1 MASVKISPNGGQFV
15 FLSGIT
21 EVINRNH
28 INLKKMKYYRNLL
41 LAVTGAC
48 LLAITV
54 NGQNPVIRDQFT
66 ADPTA
71 RVFNGKMY
79 LFPSHDIPA
88 PEKFPRK
95 DWFCMEDYHVFSSS
109 NLTDWTDH
117 GVIVTQEKVPWVNAE
132 SFSMWAPDCVERN
145 GKYYFYFPAN
155 VKSGSGRGFGI
166 GVAVADKPEGPY
178 VPQPTPIAGINGI
191 DPCVFIDKDG
201 QAYIYYSMNRIFG
214 AKLKENMLELET
226 KPVVLNEFP
235 AKGLVEGPFLF
246 ERKGIYYMTYPHV
259 EDKIERLEYAIS
271 DNPLG
276 PFKVMGAIMDESPTG
291 CWTNHHSIIEFKNQW
306 YLFYHHND
314 YSPTF
319 DKARSV
325 RADVLTFNADGTI
338 KKVIPTLRGIG
349 VSSATKEIQIDRYSN
364 ISEKGASIGFVDAV
378 DTFKGWKT
386 VLSQSN
392 AWVEYNTVDFGKK
405 RLKSVTVKALS
416 ATGATLQIRTNGLK
430 GVLIAEVKIPVSA
443 TWQNIKVPVKKFEA
457 GIQNVSMQLIENNK
471 QVEVDW
477 ISFE

>member
-214 AKLKENMLELET
+214 AKLKENMMELET

-259 EDKIERLEYAIS
+259 ENQTERLEYAIS
-271 DNPLG
+271 DNPMG
-276 PFKVMGAIMDESPTG
+276 PFKYKGVIMDESPTG
-291 CWTNHHSIIEFKNQW
+291 CWTNHHSLVEYNGQW

-314 YSPTF
+314 YSPKF
-319 DKARSV
+319 DKNRSARIDS
-325 RADVLTFNADGTI
+325 LFFNEDGTI
-338 KKVIPTLRGIG
+338 RKVIPTLRGVGITN
-349 VSSATKEIQIDRYSN
+349 ATGKIEIDRYSH
-364 ISEKGASIGFVDAV
+364 ISPKGASIALLDTTN
-378 DTFKGWKT
+378 TFKGWKT
-386 VLSQSN
+386 LLSGQN
-392 AWVEYNTVDFGKK
+392 AWVQYNSVDFGSKK
-405 RLKSVTVKALS
+405 LKTVQVNAS
-416 ATGATLQIRTNGLK
+416 SPAGGIVQIRLDKPDGLL
-430 GVLIAEVKIPVSA
+430 VAEVKIPAGSDLKMTEARLSKYQKGVHHLVAVLKGSNA
-443 TWQNIKVPVKKFEA
+443 VEIDWVKFK
-457 GIQNVSMQLIENNK
+457 
-471 QVEVDW
+471 
-477 ISFE
+477 